1 MTALAPRAA
10 RTTGTGDTA
19 AADAAK
25 IARAT
30 TTVCI
35 NALAMDAPQSEDG
48 NFKLRKDGERLRNCE
63 FTFAP
68 IFAGAEKATT
78 VPGLCIAKRV

>member
-19 AADAAK
+19 AADAVK

-48 NFKLRKDGERLRNCE
+48 NFKMRKDGERLRAANSHLRH
-63 FTFAP
+63 
-68 IFAGAEKATT
+68 FAGAKKVTT

>member
-1 MTALAPRAA
+1 MTALAPLAA
-10 RTTGTGDTA
+10 RTTGAGDTA
-19 AADAAK
+19 AADAVK

-30 TTVCI
+30 TIVCI

-68 IFAGAEKATT
+68 ILAGAEE
-78 VPGLCIAKRV
+78 